1 MNPLRVV
8 IVARRFWPLV
18 GGPEKVLAN
27 LAVELS
33 ARGCQTTVLTARWQP
48 NWPSEIA
55 VHGVPVIRLRHTAE
69 HGWGNLRYLRRL
81 ARWLRANQNQYDL
94 ACVSQL
100 RHEAY
105 AALRT
110 VRGRMPVVLRA
121 ERPGPDGD
129 CQWQRDASCGRRIT
143 AQCRR
148 ASAVIAPSAEVE
160 RELRAAGYPPSIV
173 HHLPNGVPA
182 TPPRTRQTRLA
193 ARCVLAE
200 SNHEL
205 ELPDTASLAVYAG
218 RLEPDCGLERL
229 LDAWEGISRRRP
241 KARLWLVGEGSLRSA
256 LHRRI
261 ESLNLGGRV
270 VLVGVFDQVDELL
283 AAADLFVWPKPE
295 AGTCLAL
302 LEAMAA
308 GAPAVASDIP
318 GHREW
323 IADGRDGLLAPA
335 DDHGAWS
342 AAIGRLLDEPEFAA
356 RLGEAAQR
364 KAADFSLA
372 KMADAHLTLFQG
384 LRS

>member
-1 MNPLRVV
+1 VNALRVV

-18 GGPEKVLAN
+18 GGPEKVLAH
-27 LAVELS
+27 LAGELS

-55 VHGVPVIRLRHTAE
+55 LYGVPVIRLPHTVE
-69 HGWGNLRYLRRL
+69 HGWGYLRYLRRL
-81 ARWLRANQNQYDL
+81 ARWLRTHQNHYDL
-94 ACVSQL
+94 VCVSQL
-100 RHEAY
+100 KQEAY
-105 AALRT
+105 ATLRAVGEGT
-110 VRGRMPVVLRA
+110 PVVLRA

-129 CQWQRDASCGRRIT
+129 CHWHRDASCGRRIT

-148 ASAVIAPSAEVE
+148 ASAVIAPSAEVA
-160 RELRAAGYPPSIV
+160 RELRAAGYPPSLV
-173 HHLPNGVPA
+173 HDLPNGVPA
-182 TPPRTRQTRLA
+182 APPRTRQTRLA
-193 ARCVLAE
+193 ARAVLAE
-200 SNHEL
+200 SNREL
-205 ELPDTASLAVYAG
+205 ELSDTASLAVYAG

-241 KARLWLVGEGSLRSA
+241 RARLWLVGEGSLRSA
-256 LHRRI
+256 LRRRI
-261 ESLNLGGRV
+261 ESLNLDARAA
-270 VLVGVFDQVDELL
+270 LVGVFDQVDELL
-283 AAADLFVWPKPE
+283 AAADLFLWPKPA

-302 LEAMAA
+302 LEASAA
-308 GAPAVASDIP
+308 GVPVVASDIP

-323 IADGRDGLLAPA
+323 IADGRDGLLAPV
-335 DDHGAWS
+335 DDNGAWS

-364 KAADFSLA
+364 KVADFSLA